1 MGSVVVGVI
10 EIGLGLVFCFLG
22 YSAARVVLGLWG
34 AVVGYFAGA
43 LLYVAVSRWPGG
55 AWISAVP
62 EWVFSV
68 VLALILAWLSFAFY
82 AMGVLLSMAAVGWGL
97 GQVTAQGLHLPVWLT
112 LALSLVLAAGL
123 VVVGWTMNLP
133 RFLLILI
140 TAISGAA
147 GVIDGIQVIMG
158 NRLPW
163 TDEAFWRVQTNTAL
177 IWGAGFLA
185 LLIAGIIFQSRQAS
199 GGTLREA
206 YGKSE

>member
-1 MGSVVVGVI
+1 
-10 EIGLGLVFCFLG
+10 
-22 YSAARVVLGLWG
+22 
-34 AVVGYFAGA
+34 
-43 LLYVAVSRWPGG
+43 
-55 AWISAVP
+55 
-62 EWVFSV
+62 
-68 VLALILAWLSFAFY
+68 
-82 AMGVLLSMAAVGWGL
+82 
-97 GQVTAQGLHLPVWLT
+97 
-112 LALSLVLAAGL
+112 L

-163 TDEAFWRVQTNTAL
+163 TEEAFWRVQTNTAL

-185 LLIAGIIFQSRQAS
+185 LMLAGIIFQSRQAS